1 MAENFRCNISVVAN
15 CFVRAVDNVVI
26 LLALIGE
33 VWFIGMK
40 RIIKFVICM
49 NCNQMCSGSL

>member
-15 CFVRAVDNVVI
+15 CFVRTVDNVVI

-33 VWFIGMK
+33 VWFIGME
-40 RIIKFVICM
+40 RIIKLVIWM